1 MTADP
6 VAIVPVRSFDG
17 MSRLA
22 ATIDR
27 DARSDLARR
36 LAIATV
42 DAAVAAGMS
51 VIVVSSDSAV
61 RATLVQRGATFIDD
75 PGSGLDRA
83 AAAGVEAAGGH
94 PWLVVHADL
103 PLVTAGVL
111 RIAAARV
118 RGGATV
124 LVPSLDGGT
133 NLVGGRGV
141 FDFSFGPGSF
151 HRHLAAHP
159 GASVLVD
166 RRLTIDLDTP
176 LQLAALGGRIPVP

>member
-1 MTADP
+1 MTTDP
-6 VAIVPVRSFDG
+6 VVIVPVRSFDG
-17 MSRLA
+17 MSRLSTA
-22 ATIDR
+22 MDR
-27 DARSDLARR
+27 EARPNLARR

-42 DAAVAAGMS
+42 DAAIAAGAAVM
-51 VIVVSSDSAV
+51 VVSSDTAV
-61 RATLVQRGATFIDD
+61 LATLVHRGVTFVDD
-75 PGSGLDRA
+75 PGTGLDRA
-83 AAAGVEAAGGH
+83 AAAGVGAAGGH
-94 PWLVVHADL
+94 PWMVVHADL
-103 PLVTAGVL
+103 PLITAGAL

-133 NLVGGRGV
+133 NLVGGRGS

-166 RRLTIDLDTP
+166 PHLTIDLDTP
-176 LQLAALGGRIPVP
+176 LQLAALGDRIPVP